1 MITLSPTTDSQTISI
16 IPRAYTVASNLSM
29 VIVEDGTRK
38 TQTINDITSSLS
50 TNGNFL
56 QMSIAFT
63 ILTAENS
70 YSFELKQG
78 STLLFRGKAYC
89 TSQTDNTTDHTLN
102 SNKYN
107 QYADPDEVAQ
117 KYIILE

>member
-1 MITLSPTTDSQTISI
+1 MIRLSPTTSSQTISI
-16 IPRAYTVASNLSM
+16 IPRVYTVASDLSM

-38 TQTINDITSSLS
+38 TQTINSVRSSLS
-50 TNGNFL
+50 SNGNFL
-56 QMSIAFT
+56 QMSIAFS

-78 STLLFRGKAYC
+78 STLLYRGKAYC

-107 QYADPDEVAQ
+107 EYVGTDTDDQ
-117 KYIILE
+117 KYIIL

>member
-38 TQTINDITSSLS
+38 TQTINSISSSLS

-56 QMSIAFT
+56 RMSIPFT
-63 ILTAENS
+63 ILTEES
-70 YSFELKQG
+70 TYSFELKQG

-107 QYADPDEVAQ
+107 QYEDPSEVAQ
-117 KYIILE
+117 KYIII

>member
-1 MITLSPTTDSQTISI
+1 MIRLSPTASSQSISI
-16 IPRAYTVASNLSM
+16 IPRVYTVASDLSM

-50 TNGNFL
+50 SNGNFL
-56 QMSIAFT
+56 QMSIEFS

-78 STLLFRGKAYC
+78 NTLLYRGKAYC

-107 QYADPDEVAQ
+107 QYVGTDTDDQ
-117 KYIILE
+117 KYIII

>member
-1 MITLSPTTDSQTISI
+1 MITLLPTNNAQVISI
-16 IPRAYTVASNLSM
+16 IPRLYTVASNLSM

-38 TQTINDITSSLS
+38 KQTINNITSTLS

-56 QMSIAFT
+56 QMSLAFS
-63 ILTAENS
+63 ILTVENS

-78 STLLFRGKAYC
+78 TTLLFRGKVYC

-107 QYADPDEVAQ
+107 QYTGTDTGSQ
-117 KYIILE
+117 KYIVI

>member
-1 MITLSPTTDSQTISI
+1 MIRLSPTTNAQTISI
-16 IPRAYTVASNLSM
+16 IPRAYTVASDLSM
-29 VIVEDGTRK
+29 VIIEDGTRK

>member
-1 MITLSPTTDSQTISI
+1 MIRLSPTTNSQSISI
-16 IPRAYTVASNLSM
+16 IPRAYTVAANLSM

-38 TQTINDITSSLS
+38 TQTINNITSSLS
-50 TNGNFL
+50 SNGNFL

-63 ILTAENS
+63 ILTSESS

-78 STLLFRGKAYC
+78 TTLLYRGKAYC

-107 QYADPDEVAQ
+107 EYVGTDTDDQ
-117 KYIILE
+117 KYIIL